1 MILKFF
7 QKLDDSIAYL
17 FNNTIN
23 EKKFLKSYF
32 KKKKIIFV
40 DIGTNVGS
48 YSDLIENN
56 LNIKKGFLIEPSLN
70 ACHKLSKRF
79 NSKKFS
85 IHNFAMS
92 DMNKKKR
99 IFYEYKLSSQS
110 SLYKQ
115 NDKFKSLKKLKKI
128 SLINTI
134 TFDEKFKKKEKID
147 FCKIDVQGEEMN
159 VLRGMRINLGKK
171 NIKLIKIEISFSE
184 RYKGSKPN
192 FFEIISYLIKYNYHL
207 ISISKIKYK
216 DNRILLMDAYFL
228 LKK

>member
-17 FNNTIN
+17 FNNAIN

-70 ACHKLSKRF
+70 ACHKLSERF

-92 DMNKKKR
+92 HMNKKK
-99 IFYEYKLSSQS
+99 
-110 SLYKQ
+110 
-115 NDKFKSLKKLKKI
+115 
-128 SLINTI
+128 T
-134 TFDEKFKKKEKID
+134 
-147 FCKIDVQGEEMN
+147 
-159 VLRGMRINLGKK
+159 NL
-171 NIKLIKIEISFSE
+171 L
-184 RYKGSKPN
+184 
-192 FFEIISYLIKYNYHL
+192 
-207 ISISKIKYK
+207 
-216 DNRILLMDAYFL
+216 
-228 LKK
+228 

>member
-1 MILKFF
+1 MILKYY
-7 QKLDDSIAYL
+7 QKIDDALSYL
-17 FNNTIN
+17 LSSVCD
-23 EKKFLKSYF
+23 EKKLIKSLF
-32 KKKKIIFV
+32 SKSKITYV
-40 DIGTNVGS
+40 DIGTNEGNFLE
-48 YSDLIENN
+48 YLDKFCNFKKIICFEPIGDLANKI
-56 LNIKKGFLIEPSLN
+56 
-70 ACHKLSKRF
+70 
-79 NSKKFS
+79 SKKFTKKNIEVNNIALS
-85 IHNFAMS
+85 
-92 DMNKKKR
+92 NKNKSKK
-99 IFYEYKLSSQS
+99 FYEYEISSQS

-159 VLRGMRINLGKK
+159 VLRGMKRNLGKK

-216 DNRILLMDAYFL
+216 DNKILLMDAYFL